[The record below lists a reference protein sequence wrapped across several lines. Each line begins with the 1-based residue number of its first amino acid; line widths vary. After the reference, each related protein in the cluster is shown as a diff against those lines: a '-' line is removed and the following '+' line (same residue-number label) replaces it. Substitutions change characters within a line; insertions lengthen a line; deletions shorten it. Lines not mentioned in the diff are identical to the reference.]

1 MHAAIKIISFL
12 VFGAAISTG
21 NGEVLLAGILLVVP
35 LYFFSEKKQH
45 RSAILMVKRL
55 KWLFISILV
64 VYLFF
69 TPGQL
74 LLPGVLWG
82 PTLEGLLQ
90 GIFRITA
97 LVILVAAVNLLIT
110 GTEQEEFLSAIL
122 WCLRP
127 ISVFGFSHERLAVR
141 ITLTLEVVSQARN
154 KLSSDSSTT
163 TINNGGPRLSAITG
177 TASRLFESTL
187 ASAESEPL
195 REITLPEETSP
206 PAWQWLIPLVLAIL
220 FPLVHNLNMSGFV

>member
-12 VFGAAISTG
+12 VFGAAVSTG

-35 LYFFSEKKQH
+35 PYFFSEKKQH
-45 RSAILMVKRL
+45 GNAILMVRRL

-64 VYLFF
+64 IYLFF

-74 LLPGVLWG
+74 LLPGVIWG

-90 GIFRITA
+90 GVFRITA
-97 LVILVAAVNLLIT
+97 LVLLVAAVNLLIS

-127 ISVFGFSHERLAVR
+127 ISVFGLSHERIAVR
-141 ITLTLEVVSQARN
+141 IALTLEVVSQARN
-154 KLSSDSSTT
+154 KLNSSPSNKDMGK
-163 TINNGGPRLSAITG
+163 GGPRLSAIAG
-177 TASRLFESTL
+177 TASRLFESALTT
-187 ASAESEPL
+187 AESEPL
-195 REITLPEETSP
+195 REITLPEETRP
-206 PAWQWLIPLVLAIL
+206 PAWQWLIPLALAIL
-220 FPLVHNLNMSGFV
+220 FSLVHNLNMSEFV